1 MDKIETQKG
10 TTTIGILCKDGIVLV
25 ADKRASAGYLV
36 ASKDMEKISKISK
49 YMAVTMAG
57 LVSDAQLL
65 TKLIKAEL
73 TLKRIRTGR
82 EVSVKESAN
91 LLAMMLYG
99 NIRRM
104 SMIPGIVSFI
114 LGGKDESG
122 FHLYELGV
130 DGSVTKAG
138 DYRSVG
144 SGSMMALGVLETL
157 YKEDL
162 AVKEG
167 IEIAVK
173 AINAAV
179 QRDLA
184 TGDGI
189 DLVVIDKDGVHKKFT
204 KKIDTRITM

>member
-49 YMAVTMAG
+49 YMAITMAG

-130 DGSVTKAG
+130 DGSVTK
-138 DYRSVG
+138 DYLFS
-144 SGSMMALGVLETL
+144 
-157 YKEDL
+157 
-162 AVKEG
+162 
-167 IEIAVK
+167 
-173 AINAAV
+173 
-179 QRDLA
+179 
-184 TGDGI
+184 
-189 DLVVIDKDGVHKKFT
+189 
-204 KKIDTRITM
+204 